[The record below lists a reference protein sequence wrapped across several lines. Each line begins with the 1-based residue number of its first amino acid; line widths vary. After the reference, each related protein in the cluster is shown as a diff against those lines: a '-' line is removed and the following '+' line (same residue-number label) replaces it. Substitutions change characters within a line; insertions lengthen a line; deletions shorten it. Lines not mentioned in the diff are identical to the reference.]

1 MAIDERFVTKNQE
14 DFCKD
19 CQFWVL
25 PSMGANVYE
34 CRLGLKP
41 RVHKGRLACR
51 WKRKDKR

>member
-1 MAIDERFVTKNQE
+1 MTIDERFVTKNQE

-41 RVHKGRLACR
+41 RVYKGRLACR
-51 WKRKDKR
+51 WKKER